1 MWVLKFISQKMWGLK
16 FLYEMWGLKFL
27 TKNLWTLKIFHKKL
41 WGLKNLGGFPEN
53 TPGAYSPLKMIAP
66 LYQCGFA

>member
-27 TKNLWTLKIFHKKL
+27 TKNLWGLKIFRKKL
-41 WGLKNLGGFPEN
+41 WGVKNFGHFPKN
-53 TPGAYSPLKMIAP
+53 TPTGYPEFKMTGP
-66 LYQCGFA
+66 